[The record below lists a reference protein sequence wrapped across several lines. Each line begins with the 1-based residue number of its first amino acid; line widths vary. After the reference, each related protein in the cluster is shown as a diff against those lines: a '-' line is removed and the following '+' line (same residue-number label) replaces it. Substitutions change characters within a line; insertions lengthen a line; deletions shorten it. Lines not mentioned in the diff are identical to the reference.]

1 MMNATDTTIEP
12 WSPYREDVWP
22 RSGGRVLLGEA
33 LTTYTV
39 LMRGLPAD
47 EIAAAFDD
55 DGDARTRAYV
65 LSSIRLLGKLLVEDR
80 LKAWARPIGGGQAVE
95 MPADLWEL
103 DDFTH
108 RFATCALD
116 MRRPFD
122 ASSPPTHRIFIGDE
136 DHKAIFDGCCEG
148 VPRPIM
154 KKERATSTEMEPGP
168 DLAVPPPVPV
178 GIIDRHIR
186 MPEIERL
193 TGMAKQTIYKRIAEG
208 RFPQQINPGSRPASW
223 YESEVAAWLANPR

>member
-1 MMNATDTTIEP
+1 MNATDTTIEP